1 MKAIKKDLSQFWP
14 TIINSSPNGVL
25 VVDDQGEILFYNTT
39 AKVIFGRPIKKE
51 DMVGRNIAEF
61 RPEIWLDLNEV
72 IKKGKPQLKKKITL
86 ADITIIANHS
96 PIKTDGKI
104 FGALLVFQDI
114 SEYETIISELKG
126 YNSLYKELE
135 AIFESSFDG
144 LYITDGN
151 ANTIRVN
158 SAYEKITGLSKNDL
172 IGQNMHNLV
181 KEKVFD
187 SSVTLEVLEKKES
200 ITIMQK
206 VLGEKQLIV
215 TGTPV
220 FDEKGEILLVVTNVR
235 DITGLNNLR
244 SQLEESR
251 RINSSIYQTL
261 QEHDGTE
268 HALEKLV
275 IKSQSMVQVIKKA
288 IKVARAETS
297 ILLLGESGVGKSMIA
312 DIIHKMS
319 PRKEGPFIKINC
331 GAIPYSLMESELFGY
346 EKGAF
351 TGALHTGKAGLIE
364 IANQGTV
371 FLDEVG
377 ELKPDMQ
384 VKLLEVLENKT
395 FKKIGSQRSTEVDV
409 NIIAATNRDLKT
421 MIKDGSFR
429 EDLYYRLNVVP
440 ISIPPLRK
448 RKEDILPLAINVLEK
463 FNKQKKLKK
472 KLMPEILDRLGKY
485 NFPGNV
491 RELVNIVERMVILSD
506 SDQIVVE
513 DLPASIK
520 EKQKIIHGLPVL
532 KGSLKGMLAD
542 VEARIIKE
550 ALSRYDTILE
560 VSKALK
566 LHPTTLWRK
575 MVKYGIR

>member
-72 IKKGKPQLKKKITL
+72 MKKGKPQLKKKITL

-187 SSVTLEVLEKKES
+187 SSVTLEVLEKKKS